1 MRSYLFSL
9 KNNTEKKFNQNE
21 QSWTRTMD
29 SCKNGTLLA
38 HRNTSYSDP
47 GNLTSVLHATVIILI
62 MVVIIV
68 GNVLV
73 LLVIYRQRTRA
84 SSRAAN
90 MFIANL
96 AVVDLTIALLLFPF
110 SVVAILQQRWALGD
124 AVCQFNGATNM
135 AAGAA
140 SILTMGVISIDR

>member
-1 MRSYLFSL
+1 MDTFKNETSL
-9 KNNTEKKFNQNE
+9 AQ
-21 QSWTRTMD
+21 
-29 SCKNGTLLA
+29 
-38 HRNTSYSDP
+38 RNTSYSDS
-47 GNLTSVLHATVIILI
+47 GKLTSVFHATVIIII

-68 GNVLV
+68 GNLLV
-73 LLVIYRQRTRA
+73 LLVIHRQRTRA

-110 SVVAILQQRWALGD
+110 SVVTILLQRWALGD
-124 AVCQFNGATNM
+124 AACQFNGATNM

-140 SILTMGVISIDR
+140 SILTMGAISIDR